1 MPSDGGTSAAG
12 RGSVG
17 LASSYVGG
25 TPVGGFGFPDTNL
38 FNVRGMNNSVLAR
51 ILPILLMLSLSYSI
65 VLSIACIFR
74 IAHSWTAGL
83 DALFTPLSD
92 NPCRLLQIVRH
103 SNAQASYLLRLFQ
116 HPEGLCQVRA
126 SGTCPG
132 KYGWDLYSRVYEAML
147 DSLTVGGAAEAT
159 EAPARTDT
167 GLAGTLWQCHHAVVL
182 ARFQRCRQ
190 DAMMLV
196 GLLRRHTIKR
206 LRHPGPTIG

>member
-65 VLSIACIFR
+65 MLSIACIFR

-92 NPCRLLQIVRH
+92 NPCRLRQIARH

-116 HPEGLCQVRA
+116 HPAPLGEGNRRGRLCF
-126 SGTCPG
+126 
-132 KYGWDLYSRVYEAML
+132 
-147 DSLTVGGAAEAT
+147 AAT
-159 EAPARTDT
+159 RC
-167 GLAGTLWQCHHAVVL
+167 LWQYTSN
-182 ARFQRCRQ
+182 
-190 DAMMLV
+190 LV
-196 GLLRRHTIKR
+196 RRLTPQHSTK
-206 LRHPGPTIG
+206 